1 MKNGK
6 AYMKPMSKD
15 IKVKQRYHLLSGS
28 TTETRQAGVKNYTK
42 QDYQYWEE

>member
-28 TTETRQAGVKNYTK
+28 TTEARQAGVKDYTK
-42 QDYQYWEE
+42 PDYQDWDE